1 MKNVDLG
8 SILQKI
14 EIGGGSV
21 IEKLQQIRTSQ
32 IQMSFL

>member
-14 EIGGGSV
+14 EIGDVCGEESPQANLFNPG
-21 IEKLQQIRTSQ
+21 TG
-32 IQMSFL
+32 